1 MKETAKICCEI
12 PKKGTFVLTKQVH
25 IVCWLLENE
34 IEVRS
39 RGVESLDCWDP
50 VLNYHSYQ

>member
-1 MKETAKICCEI
+1 MKETAKICWEI
-12 PKKGTFVLTKQVH
+12 PKMGTFVLKKQVH
-25 IVCWLLENE
+25 IACWLLENE
-34 IEVRS
+34 IEV

>member
-12 PKKGTFVLTKQVH
+12 PKKTTFVLTKQVH

-34 IEVRS
+34 IEVR
-39 RGVESLDCWDP
+39 GVESLDCWDP